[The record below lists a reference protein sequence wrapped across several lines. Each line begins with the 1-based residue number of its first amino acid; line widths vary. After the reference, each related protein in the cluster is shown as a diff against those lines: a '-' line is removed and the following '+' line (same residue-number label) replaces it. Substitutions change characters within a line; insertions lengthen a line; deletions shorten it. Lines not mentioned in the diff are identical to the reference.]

1 MAKKLYSVL
10 FLCTGNSARSIL
22 GEAILNRIGE
32 GRFEAFSAGSLPKG
46 EVNPGARRLLE
57 RLNYD
62 VSGFRSKSWEEFAQT
77 GAANLDFIFTV
88 CDAAAGESCPI
99 WPGHPMTIH
108 WGIADPARATGSR
121 AEIDLAFNE
130 AYRLLHQ
137 RIAAFVSLPIASL
150 ESESLGAR
158 LREVGRMEGATNKAR
173 DQE

>member
-1 MAKKLYSVL
+1 MAEKLYTVL

-32 GRFEAFSAGSLPKG
+32 GRFEALSSGSHPKG

-57 RLNYD
+57 RLSYD
-62 VSGFRSKSWEEFAQT
+62 ASAFRSKSWGEFGQT
-77 GAANLDFIFTV
+77 DSPNLDFIFTV
-88 CDAAAGESCPI
+88 CDDAAGESCPI

-108 WGIADPARATGSR
+108 WGIADPARATGSL
-121 AEIDLAFNE
+121 AEIDLAFDE

-137 RIAAFVSLPIASL
+137 RITAFVSLPIATL
-150 ESESLGAR
+150 DEKNLGAR
-158 LREVGRMEGATNKAR
+158 LREIGRAQGATNKAR